1 MSGACTLPDSN
12 VQPCGC
18 CQGLMQETPQAIANR
33 PALSAIAYRAGTY
46 STFYASMLAALS
58 DPAFPPLAAL
68 RTHASSDFSIALLDT
83 WAVALDIL
91 TFYQERFAN
100 EAFLRTAVDQ
110 RSVFELARLIGYVPS
125 PGVSASAILAFTLSS
140 AAGSPD
146 NVLIPYGTRVQSIP
160 GPGQKPQIFETSS
173 DLTAVIA
180 LNAMPAQTQIPSQ
193 FNAGDTSTWITG
205 TANNLNI
212 GDALVFISAPSGNP
226 SPSGPA
232 DFRYISRVQIDATSG
247 NTQIWWNQPL
257 ANAFTTAAMNVSI
270 YIFRKKA
277 ALFGAQAINPFLL
290 PPDTLQQIPGNPL
303 GSTTIYKM
311 NAVRL
316 GGPVGEAESIVKAP
330 IYLHSSPTDW
340 IFAYAGGGVINLD
353 ASYTGLE
360 PSGNAPGQLQWLVLT
375 SPDNTA
381 FFQITSASES
391 NPNLYALSAKTSQ
404 LTLSTVAV
412 LTGSPGTTIDAV
424 LTSFINETRATTAY
438 VQSDVLT
445 PATIPITNWNAT
457 TTFPLASGMIVPVQ
471 GNSIAIIG
479 GQQITSQQPIG
490 ISGKRVRLQVAA
502 GGSTIFVP
510 ANSSGMLPVADNQI
524 FYADAFPSATD
535 TITGLPSW
543 PVTTL
548 SGISGALIVASDN
561 MQLLPSDKNDPIVS
575 EAALVD
581 VPSVTGEVA
590 TLTLKPALS
599 GIYDAT
605 TVKVNAN
612 AVGSTNGETVQEIL
626 GSGDATNKAL
636 QFTLKQSPLTYVTAA
651 TGNGT
656 QSTLEVWINN
666 LQWHEV
672 SNLLAA
678 GPADR
683 VFVTQINAQGS
694 RIVQFGNGLQG
705 ARTPTGQSN
714 IRAVYRKGIG
724 SPGMI
729 NASQLSQPLDRPQGV
744 KSVINPSPASGA
756 ADPASSTEARLSAPL
771 PTLTIG
777 RIVSLEDY
785 QNFAINFAGIAKA
798 LATWTWFGNRRGV
811 FLSIGGENGAILES
825 NDPIVLK
832 LVGAIQSSGNRYIP
846 LIVAP
851 YVPVLFRIT
860 AAVKVDQDNYD
871 PGQVFAQVWKN
882 LQDAFAFDQRQLAQ
896 NVVGSQII
904 EIIQQTPGVIAAQ
917 LQALNPSGDPAT
929 DPAPAMLCAAGPTPP
944 QGAQMLL
951 LDPISQGTIGG
962 WS

>member
-1 MSGACTLPDSN
+1 
-12 VQPCGC
+12 
-18 CQGLMQETPQAIANR
+18 MQETPQAITNR
-33 PALSAIAYRAGTY
+33 PALSAITYRVGTY

-58 DPAFPPLAAL
+58 DPAFPPLANL
-68 RTHASSDFSIALLDT
+68 RTHSPSDFSIALLDS

-125 PGVSASAILAFTLSS
+125 PGVSASAMLAFTLSS

-146 NVLIPYGTRVQSIP
+146 NVLIPSGTRVQSVP
-160 GPGQKPQIFETSS
+160 GPGQKPQVFETSF

-180 LNAMPAQTQIPSQ
+180 LNAMPAQTQIPWHLNQS
-193 FNAGDTSTWITG
+193 DSSTWIAGST
-205 TANNLNI
+205 NNINV
-212 GDALVFISAPSGNP
+212 GDALLFITGSGGNP
-226 SPSGPA
+226 SLSGPA
-232 DFRYISRVQIDATSG
+232 DLRYVSRVKIDPTSA
-247 NTQIWWNQPL
+247 NTQVWWNQPL
-257 ANAFTTAAMNVSI
+257 TNAFTTATTDVSI

-277 ALFGAQAINPFLL
+277 ALFGANAINPFLL
-290 PPDTLQQIPGNPL
+290 PAATLQQIPGHPPVATSASVAKADVFTENL
-303 GSTTIYKM
+303 SEISTFANIP
-311 NAVRL
+311 VRQYTL
-316 GGPVGEAESIVKAP
+316 P
-330 IYLHSSPTDW
+330 PTDW
-340 IFAYAGGGVINLD
+340 IFSYAKGGVINLD

-360 PSGNAPGQLQWLVLT
+360 PAGSSPDQLQWLVLT
-375 SPDNTA
+375 GSSGAA

-412 LTGSPGTTIDAV
+412 LSGSPGTSVDAA
-424 LTSFINETRATTAY
+424 LISFINETRSTTAY
-438 VQSDVLT
+438 IQSDLLT
-445 PATIPITNWNAT
+445 PATLPITNWDAT
-457 TTFPLASGMIVPVQ
+457 TTFHLATGMIVPVQ
-471 GNSIAIIG
+471 GSSVAIVG
-479 GQQITSQQPIG
+479 GQQIASQQLIG
-490 ISGKRVRLQVAA
+490 VFGKRARLQVLTGDDA
-502 GGSTIFVP
+502 IFVP
-510 ANSSGMLPVADNQI
+510 ASSSGVLPVVDNQI
-524 FYADAFPSATD
+524 FYADVFPPSTD
-535 TITGLPSW
+535 AITELPSW
-543 PVTTL
+543 TVTTL
-548 SGISGALIVASDN
+548 SGIPGTLIVAADN
-561 MQLLPSDKNDPIVS
+561 MQLLPADKNDPILS

-581 VPSVTGEVA
+581 VPSVDGDIT

-605 TVKVNAN
+605 TVTVNAN
-612 AVGSTNGETVQEIL
+612 AVISTNGETVQEIL

-636 QFTLKQSPLTYVTAA
+636 QFTLKQPPLTYVTAA
-651 TGNGT
+651 TSNGT
-656 QSTLEVWINN
+656 QSTLEVWVNN

-683 VFVTQINAQGS
+683 VFVTRTDAQGN

-705 ARTPTGQSN
+705 ACTPTGQSN

-724 SPGMI
+724 SPGMV

-744 KSVINPSPASGA
+744 KSVINPSSASGA
-756 ADPASSTEARLSAPL
+756 ADPATADDARSSAPL

-798 LATWTWFGNRRGV
+798 IATWTWLGNRRGV
-811 FLSIGGENGAILES
+811 FLSIAGENGAVLES
-825 NDPIVLK
+825 DDPIVLK
-832 LVGAIQSSGNRYIP
+832 LVAAIQSGGNPYIP
-846 LIVAP
+846 LLVAP

-871 PGQVFAQVWKN
+871 QGQVLAQVWQN
-882 LQDAFAFDQRQLAQ
+882 IQTAFAFDQRQLAQ
-896 NVVGSQII
+896 SVVSSQIV
-904 EIIQQTPGVIAAQ
+904 EIIQQTPGVIATQ

-929 DPAPAMLCAAGPTPP
+929 GSAPAMLCAAGPTPP

-951 LDPISQGTIGG
+951 LDPVSQGTIGG